1 MISGKTIKTFLSIVV
16 VFSLT
21 IGGCSSYNDFSVGEA
36 RKLLNGGE
44 LDKTIKMVEAVLK
57 KEPDNKEAFLLR
69 GRARERSDEWDQAL
83 EDYSEALNRDQD
95 LVEALEARGRL

>member
-44 LDKTIKMVEAVLK
+44 LDKTIKMVEAGT
-57 KEPDNKEAFLLR
+57 EE
-69 GRARERSDEWDQAL
+69 RARQ
-83 EDYSEALNRDQD
+83 Q
-95 LVEALEARGRL
+95 RGFFAQG